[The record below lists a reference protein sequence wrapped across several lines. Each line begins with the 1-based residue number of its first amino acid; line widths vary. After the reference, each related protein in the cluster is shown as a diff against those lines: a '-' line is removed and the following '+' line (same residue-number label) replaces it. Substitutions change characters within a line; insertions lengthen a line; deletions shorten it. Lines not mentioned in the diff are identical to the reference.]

1 MWLVYLPIS
10 LLALII
16 AVKLFGFYERD
27 VCTTLLCWIEA
38 LAEKRTRTQ
47 MKIRKIAGGP
57 GDFFPGQKPRL
68 H

>member
-1 MWLVYLPIS
+1 MWLVYLPVS
-10 LLALII
+10 LLALIL

-38 LAEKRTRTQ
+38 LVEQRTRRR
-47 MKIRKIAGGP
+47 MRIRKIAAGG
-57 GDFFPGQKPRL
+57 FFPMQKTRL

>member
-1 MWLVYLPIS
+1 MWVVYLPVS

-16 AVKLFGFYERD
+16 AVKLFAFYERD

-38 LAEKRTRTQ
+38 LAEKRTRKR
-47 MKIRKIAGGP
+47 MKITKIPGG
-57 GDFFPGQKPRL
+57 FFPAQKTRL

>member
-1 MWLVYLPIS
+1 MWLVYLPVS

-38 LAEKRTRTQ
+38 LAETRTRKRMQ
-47 MKIRKIAGGP
+47 IREIARGG
-57 GDFFPGQKPRL
+57 FFPVHKTRL